1 VSLTNEDLA
10 PIPAD
15 KRTWKTWDYAALW
28 IGMSICIPTYGLAS
42 GLLAAGMSWW
52 QAVLTVLLGNV
63 VVLVP
68 MVLNGHAG
76 AKYGIPFPVLARAS
90 FGTLGANVPALL
102 RAVVGCGWF
111 GIQTWI
117 GGVALY
123 QTIKAFIPSIGAGP
137 PPEPGFMPPAGQ
149 FVCFMVFWLV
159 NMGIVWAGIESIRKL
174 LRFKS
179 VFLPAATLALLVW
192 AIAAANAKGAGLG
205 DLLARP
211 SKFATTADFL
221 KVFFPALTGMVG
233 FWATLSLNIPDF
245 TRYAR
250 SQRDQMTGQAL
261 GLPTSMTGVALVG
274 VIVTSAT
281 VVLYG
286 TEIWDPVAIVDKF
299 ESRLVIAASMFA
311 VVLSTLATNIAANI
325 VAPANDFSNLA
336 PEKLGFRG
344 GGYITGVIGILMCPW
359 KLYADPNG
367 YIFTWLIGYSGL
379 LGPIAGIMIV
389 DYFFVRKQSLD
400 VPQLY
405 EPKGKYSYGGGF
417 NPVAIGALVAGIL
430 PSIPGFLVQIKV
442 LTPAPG
448 SFVAD
453 YLAPAYSYAWFV
465 GFAVSGAIYFFGMQ
479 APAGSL
485 PADLDPK
492 AGAPSPGPL
501 PADLDPKTLGSPP
514 A

>member
-1 VSLTNEDLA
+1 MSLTNEDLA

-42 GLLAAGMSWW
+42 GLFAAGMSWW
-52 QAVLTVLLGNV
+52 QAVLTVLLGNL

-123 QTIKAFIPSIGAGP
+123 QTIKAFAPSIAAGP
-137 PPEPGFMPPAGQ
+137 PPEPGFLPPLGP
-149 FVCFMVFWLV
+149 FLCFMAFWLV

-192 AIAAANAKGAGLG
+192 ALANAGLG
-205 DLLARP
+205 DILSRP
-211 SKFATTADFL
+211 SKFETNAAFF

-286 TEIWDPVAIVDKF
+286 KEIWDPVAIVDKF
-299 ESRLVIAASMFA
+299 ENKLVVAASMFA

-325 VAPANDFSNLA
+325 VAPANDFSNVA
-336 PEKLGFRG
+336 PEKIGFRG

-359 KLYADPNG
+359 KLYADPDG
-367 YIFTWLIGYSGL
+367 YIFTWLVGYSGL

-389 DYFFVRKQSLD
+389 DYFAVRAQALD

-405 EPKGKYSYGGGF
+405 EPRGKYSYGSGF
-417 NPVAIGALVAGIL
+417 NPVALGALAAGIL
-430 PSIPGFLVQIKV
+430 PSIPGFLVQIKALV
-442 LTPAPG
+442 ATPG
-448 SFVAD
+448 GLLAD
-453 YLAPAYSYAWFV
+453 WLAPAYSYAWFV
-465 GFAVSGAIYFFGMQ
+465 GFAVSGAIYFAGMK
-479 APAGSL
+479 ASTGPL

-492 AGAPSPGPL
+492 AGAG
-501 PADLDPKTLGSPP
+501 ADPKAQEPPP
-514 A
+514 AV

>member
-1 VSLTNEDLA
+1 MSLTNEDLA

-42 GLLAAGMSWW
+42 GLFAAGMSWW
-52 QAVLTVLLGNV
+52 QAVLTVLLGNL

-123 QTIKAFIPSIGAGP
+123 QTIKAFGLVGDPAPDAAPGAFFPATGP
-137 PPEPGFMPPAGQ
+137 FI
-149 FVCFMVFWLV
+149 CFLGFWLV
-159 NMGIVWAGIESIRKL
+159 NMVIVWAGIESIRKL

-179 VFLPAATLALLVW
+179 VFLPVATLSLLVW
-192 AIAAANAKGAGLG
+192 AIVAAGAKGASLG
-205 DLLARP
+205 DLLSQP
-211 SKFATTADFL
+211 SKFATTGDFL

-250 SQRDQMTGQAL
+250 SQKDQMTGQAL
-261 GLPTSMTGVALVG
+261 GLPTSMSGVALVG
-274 VIVTSAT
+274 VIVTAAT

-286 TEIWDPVAIVDKF
+286 KEIWDPVAIVDRF
-299 ESRLVIAASMFA
+299 ESRLVIAGSMFA

-367 YIFTWLIGYSGL
+367 YIFTWLVGYSGL

-405 EPKGKYSYGGGF
+405 EPKGRYSYGGGF

-448 SFVAD
+448 GFVAD
-453 YLAPAYSYAWFV
+453 VLAPAYSYAWFV
-465 GFAVSGAIYFFGMQ
+465 GFAVSGAIYFFGMR
-479 APAGSL
+479 ASAGSL
-485 PADLDPK
+485 PADLGP
-492 AGAPSPGPL
+492 APAQ
-501 PADLDPKTLGSPP
+501 PAT
-514 A
+514 